1 MERKIEVRWD
11 MRTGDAEIL
20 QENSIVGVVNG
31 VEKLEVHKHGEVIL
45 THATGTVTVYNVRM
59 IRYIGP
65 MIPQAEV
72 DVKWNTKS
80 QE

>member
-20 QENSIVGVVNG
+20 QENSVIGVVSD
-31 VEKLEVHKHGEVIL
+31 VEKLEAHKHGEVIV
-45 THATGTVTVYNVRM
+45 THTKGTVTVYNVRM

-65 MIPQAEV
+65 MIPQEEV
-72 DVKWNTKS
+72 SVKWNTKS